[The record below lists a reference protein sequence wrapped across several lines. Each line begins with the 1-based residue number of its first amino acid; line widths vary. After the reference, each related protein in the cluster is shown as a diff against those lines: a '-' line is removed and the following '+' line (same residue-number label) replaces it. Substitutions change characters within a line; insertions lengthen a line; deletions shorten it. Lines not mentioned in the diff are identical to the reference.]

1 MQILNNGVDVSC
13 TSGQNQKPFLLRSK
27 QQAAEFMCVMR
38 GMPSTAKPPREMH
51 FFRKCLVLVAEN
63 EGMSS
68 ARRPPL
74 PLYLGSLRW
83 KVSRP
88 A

>member
-1 MQILNNGVDVSC
+1 
-13 TSGQNQKPFLLRSK
+13 
-27 QQAAEFMCVMR
+27 MCVMR